1 MFKLIL
7 YYLFILKR
15 YIPVTTIGSTHYGEN
30 KEIKSYIRAEGGARE
45 GIEVRILPQI
55 PYALPGHSS
64 QSRWNEGR
72 GNRSHSRIR
81 KDCSIQLGEMVRER
95 WHFSSEG
102 ERFAWTEAI
111 DDISGYREGKGS
123 CKETSGEYKDCK
135 GGMAGGLEK
144 RGEQL
149 HLQTFF
155 RIAGARYKRIRKR
168 PRETPSPQLVELK
181 CHQLQELVDLWSA
194 GWIRLYFGDES
205 HVCTSGYVPYGWQFD
220 DEDVSVPS
228 QNKDRLNI
236 FGMVS
241 PDCKYEGFD
250 TTGSITGDR
259 IAEWLDNFSK
269 RIDRP
274 TFVVLDNASIHRKG
288 EVARKIPEW
297 KERGLYIFYLPPYS
311 PHLNITETVWRF
323 LKAMWLKPHHYC
335 SRSTLHEATREILDG
350 IGNKYIINF
359 SHAA

>member
-1 MFKLIL
+1 ML

-15 YIPVTTIGSTHYGEN
+15 YIPEKNTGSTHYGEN
-30 KEIKSYIRAEGGARE
+30 KEITSHCRTAYGAGERAE
-45 GIEVRILPQI
+45 VWILPQI
-55 PYALPGHSS
+55 PYALPGRSS

-72 GNRSHSRIR
+72 GNRSHSRIWEDR
-81 KDCSIQLGEMVRER
+81 GVQLGETVRER
-95 WHFSSEG
+95 WHFSTAR

-111 DDISGYREGKGS
+111 DDIIGYRESKGS
-123 CKETSGEYKDCK
+123 CKETSGEYKDCQ
-135 GGMAGGLEK
+135 GSVAGGLEK
-144 RGEQL
+144 RGERL
-149 HLQTFF
+149 YLQTFF

-194 GWIRLYFGDES
+194 GFIRLCFGDES
-205 HVCTSGYVPYGWQFD
+205 HVCTSGYVPYGWQFE

-228 QNKDRLNI
+228 KGKDRLNI
-236 FGMVS
+236 FGIVS
-241 PDCKYEGFD
+241 PDCEYEGFD
-250 TTGSITGDR
+250 TTDSITGVR
-259 IAEWLDNFSK
+259 LAEWLDDFSK

-311 PHLNITETVWRF
+311 PHLNIAETVWRF
-323 LKAMWLKPHHYC
+323 LKGMWLKPHHYC

-350 IGNKYIINF
+350 IGSEYVINF